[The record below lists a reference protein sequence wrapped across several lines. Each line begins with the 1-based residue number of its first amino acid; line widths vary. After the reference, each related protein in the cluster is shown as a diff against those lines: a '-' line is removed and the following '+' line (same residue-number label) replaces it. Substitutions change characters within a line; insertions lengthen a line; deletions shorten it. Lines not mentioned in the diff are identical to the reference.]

1 MKIGELRQLIDE
13 YELYYGM
20 TDIDIVRKYDD
31 DKELYPLEIVEVKR
45 GDCHTLNLIVEWED

>member
-13 YELYYGM
+13 YELYYGIEN
-20 TDIDIVRKYDD
+20 IDIVRRIDD
-31 DKELYPLEIVEVKR
+31 DEQYPLEIVEVKR